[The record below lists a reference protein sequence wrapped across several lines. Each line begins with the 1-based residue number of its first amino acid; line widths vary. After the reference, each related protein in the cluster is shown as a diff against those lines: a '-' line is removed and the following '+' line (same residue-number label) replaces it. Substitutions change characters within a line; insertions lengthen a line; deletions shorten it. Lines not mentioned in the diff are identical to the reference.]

1 MKNLSFG
8 YLADFTQ
15 EINDVKSNLSTQ
27 LKTFDL
33 IQSLFEKKRY
43 HKKLMELYMI
53 LQIKFFIPKT
63 PWLAILS
70 SPTFK
75 LLKREIRRQ
84 IRHLKR
90 DRQKKEYDLIPFFIY
105 NIFNSLNNMQKL
117 IQNIEEKVKETKNIE
132 DVKKEQFLE
141 RLFIQSFRI
150 LMICVRENIVFIY
163 PYMFDGD
170 YFPSFLVNYQIH
182 DTIADI
188 FHTYCYHF
196 FSKRLLEQIY
206 PQFEKSDIKLLITS
220 QMMKGTDVQTFS
232 NLGPIDMYLTMNQTQ
247 MKFFV
252 KGTIGKVPFYPGKK
266 LKAQVQLFNSLHKV
280 SLL

>member
-1 MKNLSFG
+1 
-8 YLADFTQ
+8 
-15 EINDVKSNLSTQ
+15 
-27 LKTFDL
+27 
-33 IQSLFEKKRY
+33 
-43 HKKLMELYMI
+43 MI

-141 RLFIQSFRI
+141 RLFI
-150 LMICVRENIVFIY
+150 
-163 PYMFDGD
+163 
-170 YFPSFLVNYQIH
+170 
-182 DTIADI
+182 
-188 FHTYCYHF
+188 
-196 FSKRLLEQIY
+196 
-206 PQFEKSDIKLLITS
+206 
-220 QMMKGTDVQTFS
+220 
-232 NLGPIDMYLTMNQTQ
+232 
-247 MKFFV
+247 
-252 KGTIGKVPFYPGKK
+252 
-266 LKAQVQLFNSLHKV
+266 
-280 SLL
+280 